1 MMKIHPKMKAFEW
14 PQHFSH
20 YKSMGIFQAN
30 SADLGLIW
38 PKFDPIHDFIAV
50 LVTCKNK
57 DGPIK
62 NEGPRLLTTL
72 YFDFSDAQ
80 WQLTQ

>member
-1 MMKIHPKMKAFEW
+1 MMKIHPKMKAFDW

-20 YKSMGIFQAN
+20 YKLMGIFQAN
-30 SADLGLIW
+30 STDLGLIW
-38 PKFDPIHDFIAV
+38 PKFEPIHDFIAV
-50 LVTCKNK
+50 LVTCKKK
-57 DGPIK
+57 DGV
-62 NEGPRLLTTL
+62 LTTL